1 MVYLKIFKQIG
12 ILQPPCVFPEQLL
25 PFIFLGGY
33 IALAKDFHKPLL
45 QNSETK
51 IFKQKKILKKLFK
64 GNQKKTWAF

>member
-25 PFIFLGGY
+25 PFIFLGF
-33 IALAKDFHKPLL
+33 KDFHKPLL

-51 IFKQKKILKKLFK
+51 IFKQKKIHKKLFK